1 MKIIEEAI
9 VLVGGKG
16 TRLRSVVSDIPK
28 PLAQVAEKPFLCRLL
43 DRLVADGMQHI
54 VLASGYMADK
64 IQAAIGDEWH
74 GIRVT
79 HVIEDLPL
87 GTGGAMKNAASALQ
101 SNTGAHVFN
110 GDTWLEYS
118 PFALRE
124 TVINHGAAIGM
135 ALAQVDDV
143 GRYGA
148 VRLQDEKV
156 IGFEEKGGQ
165 GAGHINAGCYF
176 ISAAALAAMQAEA
189 PFSFEEKILRPACL
203 AGQVVALTQTRGF
216 IDIGVPEDYHR
227 AQELF
232 A

>member
-1 MKIIEEAI
+1 MKIFEEAI
-9 VLVGGKG
+9 VLVGGQG
-16 TRLRSVVSDIPK
+16 TRLRSVVSDVPK
-28 PLAQVAEKPFLCRLL
+28 PLAQVAGKPFLCRLL

-54 VLASGYMADK
+54 VLASGYMAEK
-64 IQAAIGDEWH
+64 IQAAIGNEWC
-74 GIRVT
+74 GIKIS
-79 HVIEDLPL
+79 HIIEDRPL
-87 GTGGAMKNAASALQ
+87 GTGGALKNAASALQ
-101 SNTGAHVFN
+101 SDTGVHVFN

-118 PFALRE
+118 PAVLRE
-124 TVINHGAAIGM
+124 RVIANGAAIGM

-165 GAGHINAGCYF
+165 GAGYINAGCYF
-176 ISAAALAAMQAEA
+176 ITVEALVTMQIES
-189 PFSFEEKILRPACL
+189 PFSFEQEILRPRCF
-203 AGQVVALTQTRGF
+203 AGEVVAFTQTRGF